1 MIGFFDSG
9 LGGLTILREV
19 VKSIPGPFLYLGDNA
34 RAPYGS
40 RSREEVQAFTTQGVK
55 WLIDQGCSLV
65 VLACNTASANALR
78 TIQQDWLPQHA
89 PHARVLGI
97 LVPTVEAITGVDWH
111 HEETSDQIQ
120 SILVFATPSTVA
132 SGAYEREIKKRLPN
146 AQVVSQ
152 ACPDLVSMIEEGSEP
167 ERIKEKIQQYI
178 EEGTK
183 KMGAVPEAVLLGCTH
198 YALVEPLF
206 REELDAQTRI
216 FSQAEIVAKSLSEY
230 LARHPSLKDEG
241 PSSITCFTTADPHQ
255 VASVSER
262 FSDLPMNYT
271 KVSIDKRT

>member
-19 VKSIPGPFLYLGDNA
+19 IKSIPGQFLYLGDNA

-40 RSREEVQAFTTQGVK
+40 RSQEEVQAFTTQGVK

-89 PHARVLGI
+89 PRARVLGI
-97 LVPTVEAITGVDWH
+97 LVPTIEVITGMDWQ
-111 HEETSDQIQ
+111 HEETSNHVE

-146 AQVVSQ
+146 ALVVSQ
-152 ACPDLVSMIEEGSEP
+152 ACPDLASMIEEGSEP
-167 ERIKEKIQQYI
+167 TLIEQKIQQYI
-178 EEGTK
+178 QEGK
-183 KMGAVPEAVLLGCTH
+183 EKMGSKPEAVLLGCTH
-198 YALVEPLF
+198 YALVESVF
-206 REELDAQTRI
+206 RKNLDVQTRI
-216 FSQAEIVAKSLSEY
+216 FSQPQIVTRSLLEY
-230 LARHPSLKDEG
+230 LSRHPLEG
-241 PSSITCFTTADPHQ
+241 AGAPSSVTCFTTADPDQ
-255 VASVSER
+255 VATVSKR
-262 FSDLPMNYT
+262 FSDLPIRYT
-271 KVSIDKRT
+271 QVDIDKNG

>member
-19 VKSIPGPFLYLGDNA
+19 IKSIPGQFLYLGDNA

-78 TIQQDWLPQHA
+78 TIQQEWLPQHA
-89 PHARVLGI
+89 PHAHVLGI
-97 LVPTVEAITGVDWH
+97 LVPTVEAITGMDWLQERTQDH
-111 HEETSDQIQ
+111 AQ
-120 SILVFATPSTVA
+120 SVLVFATPSTVA

-152 ACPDLVSMIEEGSEP
+152 ACPDLVSMIEEGSESA
-167 ERIKEKIQQYI
+167 RIKETIQQYI
-178 EEGTK
+178 QEGRE
-183 KMGAVPEAVLLGCTH
+183 KMGGVPEAVLLGCTH
-198 YALVEPLF
+198 YALIESLF

-216 FSQAEIVAKSLSEY
+216 FSQAQIVAKSLSEY
-230 LARHPSLKDEG
+230 LTRHPSLKNDG
-241 PSSITCFTTADPHQ
+241 ISSISCFTTADPHQ
-255 VASVSER
+255 VTSVSKR
-262 FSDLPMNYT
+262 FSDLPMEYVRVT
-271 KVSIDKRT
+271 IDKND